1 MTMRQTELHAIRQS
15 TRYEVGHRGDARGL
29 DTRPVTFNACDT
41 VICDRLLQ
49 TALKTTLSRN

>member
-1 MTMRQTELHAIRQS
+1 MRQTELHAIRQS